1 MTPRRVL
8 NPVSV
13 GLGQSQ
19 SFVGHADGTSQEEEV
34 LVVVDQAGSHLHLDR
49 QLESEQKLMLLEETA
64 AGVAVD
70 VQDVTLRDRLNLVLL
85 SRSVLLRIV
94 DGELEDVA
102 VPFERELVH
111 RVDLVEIEEYEEQSG
126 GSTSNLSV

>member
-49 QLESEQKLMLLEETA
+49 QLESEQKLMLLEETTA
-64 AGVAVD
+64 CVAVD

-111 RVDLVEIEEYEEQSG
+111 WIDLVQVE
-126 GSTSNLSV
+126 

>member
-64 AGVAVD
+64 ACIAINVQNVA
-70 VQDVTLRDRLNLVLL
+70 LRDRLNLVLL
-85 SRSVLLRIV
+85 SHSILLRIV

-102 VPFERELVH
+102 VPLERELVH
-111 RVDLVEIEEYEEQSG
+111 WVDPVEVIQDEIEDRGSG
-126 GSTSNLSV
+126 C